1 MADGSRHALYGVE
14 ETSYGQTPNNPA
26 FDTIR
31 ITGTTLGLSKDSLQS
46 NEIRS
51 DRQIADFRLGA
62 NQVGGDINFELS
74 FGSFDKLL
82 QGVLLSENWAGS
94 PEQIK
99 AGVTRKSFTFVRKFE
114 QFQASQKPFYIYRGV
129 EINQMQLSVSANAM
143 VTGTFSVFGASQEL
157 ASDLSGMGTPTY
169 NDASITEPVDS
180 FTGSLEE
187 GGSVIAVITEISLTL
202 ANGIEPRF
210 VVGSKNSIM
219 PSLARS
225 NLTGSITAY
234 FEDSTLVEKFINET
248 DSSIKFELPD
258 PQGNKIVVELPR
270 IKYTGG
276 QPDVTGEGP
285 VTLTMPFQALLDKTA
300 KTNIVIQRV
309 PKPKPV
315 TLTSFTLKAPED
327 TTYVGGAI
335 QLTGANPQPTGAQI
349 SSLSF
354 ASSDNSVFDVNSAG
368 LATAKAAGS
377 ATITATDD
385 ATSVQATKQLKVS
398 YHKIVPDIWATNT
411 VAGIDPNHGSIVP
424 ATIKGGVEPISAIEA
439 RNNANTLRVT
449 LDGQVPYASV
459 DVTYAGAKYTLPKG
473 SGNYYEITNK
483 VLVDTLHSDW
493 ADGQARPIEIVGV
506 GTNAG

>member
-14 ETSYGQTPNNPA
+14 EATYGQTPNNPA

-46 NEIRS
+46 AEIRS

-82 QGVLLSENWAGS
+82 QGALLSANWAGS
-94 PEQIK
+94 PEEIK

-129 EINQMQLSVSANAM
+129 EINQMQLSISANAM
-143 VTGTFSVFGASQEL
+143 VTGVFSVFGASQEL

-169 NDASITEPVDS
+169 NAATVSEPVDS
-180 FTGSLEE
+180 FTGALQE
-187 GGSVIAVITEISLTL
+187 GGSTIGVITEISLTL

-234 FEDSTLVEKFINET
+234 FEDSSLVEKFINET

-258 PQGNKIVVELPR
+258 TEGNNMIIELPR

-300 KTNIVIQRV
+300 GTNIVIKRI
-309 PKPKPV
+309 PK
-315 TLTSFTLKAPED
+315 T
-327 TTYVGGAI
+327 
-335 QLTGANPQPTGAQI
+335 
-349 SSLSF
+349 
-354 ASSDNSVFDVNSAG
+354 
-368 LATAKAAGS
+368 
-377 ATITATDD
+377 
-385 ATSVQATKQLKVS
+385 
-398 YHKIVPDIWATNT
+398 
-411 VAGIDPNHGSIVP
+411 
-424 ATIKGGVEPISAIEA
+424 
-439 RNNANTLRVT
+439 
-449 LDGQVPYASV
+449 
-459 DVTYAGAKYTLPKG
+459 
-473 SGNYYEITNK
+473 
-483 VLVDTLHSDW
+483 
-493 ADGQARPIEIVGV
+493 
-506 GTNAG
+506 